1 MMHINEQEIWE
12 RTKSTKLFSEPSP
25 MYAIEVYR
33 KARRRGIGW
42 RKRNQLSSFQFPV
55 TIPTTGQCDVCYF
68 AFVTQQSVTQTLA
81 NPEHAPRFLLPFYTL
96 SMGYDLPKYRLHR
109 EPSNLSWIALIRQFR
124 RYGACSFID
133 TSCCSR
139 EFH

>member
-1 MMHINEQEIWE
+1 MHINEREIWE
-12 RTKSTKLFSEPSP
+12 RTKSINLFSETSRT
-25 MYAIEVYR
+25 YTIKLHR
-33 KARRRGIGW
+33 KVRRRGIEW
-42 RKRNQLSSFQFPV
+42 RKKNQLSSFQSPV
-55 TIPTTGQCDVCYF
+55 AIPTTGQRDVCYF
-68 AFVTQQSVTQTLA
+68 AFGQQSVTQALA
-81 NPEHAPRFLLPFYTL
+81 NPEQAPRFLLPFYTL

-133 TSCCSR
+133 TSCCSH